1 MAVRVRRLL
10 ILACVALL
18 PTVASATTPPITP
31 RLAAETLTALP
42 AAQLPEPLRTS
53 VPLVAQARPPIAWM
67 GLAARGHWEA
77 TWDPATGLPRQI
89 WGRGVTI
96 ANANADASVAEAA
109 ARSMLA
115 DQLALLAPG
124 ASSSDFQLVSN
135 TDDGHVRTVAFAQYA
150 SGHRVVGAQLSFWFE
165 DDHLFVISSQA
176 VPSVVFSTTRAR
188 LAPAVLSLRATV
200 AIREAVTLPQAPV
213 TANGDEVVLPLIGA
227 RAVMGY
233 RLVAPF
239 TIDGGADGRYQAYVD
254 PASGE
259 VIAVQQL
266 NEYATGTVLYH
277 GTNRYP
283 GRGRKDYPAVRA
295 HVTVAGVPQTT
306 GEDGTVTWGDGSVA
320 LETSSDGDKVTIV
333 DAAEPLAL
341 GELTIDPAGIA
352 IWDASGGGAMDA
364 KPYDAQVNA
373 YINANLAKQYV
384 RAHVDA
390 QMPTLEDVLKV
401 NVNLAQDCNAFFDG
415 AALNFFHA
423 TAMCE
428 NTSLVQDVVFHE
440 YGHRVHTAEIIDGVG
455 SFDGAMSEGVAD
467 FLAVSIT
474 GDSGMG
480 RGFFYTDA
488 ALRELDP
495 PDHEWRWPVDLGEIH
510 HTGMIIG
517 GALWDLRKAFIA
529 ELGEDAGVILT
540 NKLYLGALRR
550 SVDIPT
556 SLLAILAAD
565 DDDGDLT
572 NGTPHECTIRNTYG
586 AHGLR
591 SVTGTVDAPGQIDDD
606 VLQVGIVIS
615 VTGLSE
621 RCAGDMLSD
630 TKVAYSGVVNGEPVA
645 GSITATSTTAVT
657 AAHQFSAQL
666 PLAPYGVMKYQV
678 QIGFTDGSVF
688 TLPDNLGDP
697 YYQVYTGHVVKLYCT
712 DFETE
717 DPFASGWTSS
727 VSMKGNPA
735 ATTWTWGT
743 PTGGATDPHA
753 AYSGSK
759 IIAQV
764 LGGDYAPTSSSWL
777 QMPPIDV
784 GRYTDVRLQ
793 YRRWLAVEDSHY
805 DKATI
810 QANGAQTWI
819 NSTANM
825 GDSSSAHHIDREWRF
840 QDVSL
845 TPAFFGHTLNVR
857 WSLVSDAGLNL
868 GGWQLDD
875 VCVVANPNSICGDGV
890 KTTTESCDD
899 GAANAD
905 APNKCRTY
913 CKLPACGDSI
923 VDSSEECDEGSATET
938 CSAKCKVI
946 VVASEGCCS
955 ASGGRGSLALGLGVL
970 LLATRRRRRG

>member
-1 MAVRVRRLL
+1 MVIRVRRLL
-10 ILACVALL
+10 LLACVALL
-18 PTVASATTPPITP
+18 PAVANATTPRTTTPI
-31 RLAAETLTALP
+31 AADTLTAMP
-42 AAQLPEPLRTS
+42 AARLPNPLRTS
-53 VPLVAQARPPIAWM
+53 TPLVTQAHPPVAWM
-67 GLAARGHWEA
+67 ALAARGHWDA
-77 TWDPATGLPRQI
+77 TWDPATGVPRQI

-96 ANANADASVAEAA
+96 ANANANASIAEAA
-109 ARSMLA
+109 SRSMLA
-115 DQLALLAPG
+115 DLLALLAPG
-124 ASSSDFQLVSN
+124 ASLPDFRLISN
-135 TDDGHVRTVAFAQYA
+135 SDDGHLRTVAFAQYA

-165 DDHLFVISSQA
+165 NDHLFVISSQA
-176 VPSVVFSTTRAR
+176 VPNVEFSTTRAR
-188 LAPAVLSLRATV
+188 LGPAMLELRATA
-200 AIREAVTLPQAPV
+200 AIRDAVTLPGAPV
-213 TANGDEVVLPLIGA
+213 ISNGDDVVLPLIGES
-227 RAVMGY
+227 AVMGY
-233 RLVAPF
+233 RLVSPF
-239 TIDGGADGRYQAYVD
+239 TIDGAADGRYQAYVD
-254 PASGE
+254 PTSGD
-259 VIAVQQL
+259 VIAVHQL

-295 HVTVAGVPQTT
+295 HVNVAGAYTT
-306 GEDGTVTWGDGSVA
+306 GEDGMITWTDGQVA
-320 LETSSDGDKVTIV
+320 LQTTTDGDKVTV
-333 DAAEPLAL
+333 ADAAEAL
-341 GELTIDPAGIA
+341 VLGDFTIDPGSTT
-352 IWDASGGGAMDA
+352 IWDASGGGSVDA
-364 KPYDAQVNA
+364 KPNDAQVNA

-390 QMPTLEDVLKV
+390 QMKTLEQVLKV

-415 AALNFFHA
+415 EALNFFHA

-495 PDHEWRWPVDLGEIH
+495 PDHEWRWPLDLGEIH

-517 GALWDLRKAFIA
+517 GALWDLRKAFITQ
-529 ELGEDAGVILT
+529 LGEVEGIALT
-540 NKLYLGALRR
+540 NKLYVGALRR

-556 SLLAILAAD
+556 SLLAVLAAD

-591 SVTGTVDAPGQIDDD
+591 SVTGSVDAPGQIDDD
-606 VLQVGIVIS
+606 VLSVGIVIS

-621 RCAGDMLSD
+621 RCSGDALTE
-630 TKVAYSGVVNGEPVA
+630 TKLAYSGIVNGEPVE
-645 GSITATSTTAVT
+645 GSITTTGN
-657 AAHQFSAQL
+657 AAHQFFAQL
-666 PLAPYGVMKYQV
+666 PLAPNGVMSFQAQV
-678 QIGFTDGSVF
+678 GFADGSVF
-688 TLPDNLGDP
+688 TLPDNYGDP
-697 YYQVYTGHVVKLYCT
+697 YYQTYTGHVVKLYCT
-712 DFETE
+712 DFESE
-717 DPFASGWTSS
+717 DPFANGWTSN
-727 VSMKGNPA
+727 VSMKGTPVSTSWA
-735 ATTWTWGT
+735 WGT

-759 IIAQV
+759 IIAQA
-764 LGGDYAPTSSSWL
+764 LDGDYAPMTSSWL

-819 NSTANM
+819 NYTANR
-825 GDSSSAHHIDREWRF
+825 GDSSSTHHIDKEWRF

-875 VCVVANPNSICGDGV
+875 VCVVANPNSICGDGI

-899 GAANAD
+899 GPANAD
-905 APNKCRTY
+905 LPNTCRTY
-913 CKLPACGDSI
+913 CKLPTCGDNI
-923 VDSSEECDEGSATET
+923 VDVGEECDEGAATET
-938 CSAKCKVI
+938 CSATCKLLTI
-946 VVASEGCCS
+946 DTGGCS
-955 ASGGRGSLALGLGVL
+955 AAGGGRGSLALGLGVAL
-970 LLATRRRRRG
+970 FATRRRRRRV